1 MNINKE
7 IISKKRNGKI
17 LPKLKSEHYNNIYE
31 KINKEKD
38 ILLYK
43 KYSERLNPKS
53 KVKIKKKKVKK
64 FRFLSVGTEH
74 KLLNLEENKI
84 GNNKKVK
91 IRKFNNNEFLEKK
104 SYIKELSQRKKLF
117 SEKVKL
123 IKIVKRHQSPKPREE
138 TSFELIRKYS
148 LKVLVTNRSSIN
160 TKKEKEKEI
169 NEKIEKKEKVNL
181 IELNNQKPRNLPPL
195 LKVNYS
201 TNNLLL
207 NENKYISR
215 NQDNINIRAAN
226 LKPINKRY
234 LMLQYSDLVNQQNK
248 ERLDSSLNNN
258 SNLNISN
265 IVSANLNQINLKRKI
280 INIENNQNN
289 GIHKFK
295 TDFSFKDYNYLN
307 YAIVPG
313 NASYL
318 VKNCMYHRTSWRE
331 SFSTVTNLFNFKWQ
345 QNTNG
350 INYGKLGSYG
360 NIRQVVNHFENHFPI
375 SNKANMFINLMFYC
389 EQRKISVFK
398 YVPLT
403 IIFDLDLLD
412 NELESHDKKE
422 KIEILKKFVESDISI
437 YVKNYDEIGDYFRE
451 EKFKNEQKRRKEYNK
466 KTKRNGFNEYFFISK
481 EEVKNK
487 LEKEK
492 FKANYPTYIDYFG
505 KPELIERVITCMHNN
520 YNAYSKIR
528 DLEKGMEQNL
538 SMNTIIEIPETHSIG
553 KNMWIIKAIN
563 LCQGRCM
570 QIAHNFNQML
580 NILNKFK
587 EGVEF
592 NFTEKVLGENNEE
605 VKKPHDKNEKKINKD
620 FSKIYCCE
628 KVIIQK
634 YIERPLLYNGRK
646 CDMRIWVLVTH
657 TMKVYFFKEGHLKT
671 CSIPYDIESKDAYSH
686 ITNYSFQKH
695 NRNFQKYEKGNEV
708 PFYDFQTFLDK
719 NYPERKYL
727 IKKHLYTQIR
737 EIISISMMSVKDQI
751 NKNNRNYQFEI
762 FGYDFMLDEE
772 FNLFLIEIN
781 DDPGIEE
788 SSPWISI
795 IIPRMLDDALRLTI
809 DQIFYPGYDF
819 KKNYKKN
826 KNKNNLKKIK
836 EYFGKKFN
844 ASDNYCKTE
853 IDLKN
858 NNRKQSIDKNK
869 ERFYTEY
876 NNNPHLVKNSKRL
889 ENDNNKNNYI
899 TPFPVP
905 GYSND
910 ENLWEFVCDLNEEDP
925 LDKYLDKS
933 SSNNSEENTYFTGI
947 KYLYS
952 KKKN

>member
-43 KYSERLNPKS
+43 KYSERLNPKN

-64 FRFLSVGTEH
+64 FRFLSVGTEQ
-74 KLLNLEENKI
+74 KLLNLEVNKI
-84 GNNKKVK
+84 GTNNKVK
-91 IRKFNNNEFLEKK
+91 IRKFNSNDFLEKK

-160 TKKEKEKEI
+160 TKKEKEI

-181 IELNNQKPRNLPPL
+181 NELNNQKPRNLPPL

-215 NQDNINIRAAN
+215 NQDNINIRTAN

-234 LMLQYSDLVNQQNK
+234 LMLQYSDLINHQNK

-258 SNLNISN
+258 SNINISN

-295 TDFSFKDYNYLN
+295 TDFSFKEYNYLN

-318 VKNCMYHRTSWRE
+318 VKNCMCHRTSWRE

-360 NIRQVVNHFENHFPI
+360 NIRQVVNHFENHFAI

-422 KIEILKKFVESDISI
+422 KIEILKKFIESDISI

-481 EEVKNK
+481 EEEKNK

-505 KPELIERVITCMHNN
+505 KPELIEKVITSMHNN

-528 DLEKGMEQNL
+528 DLEKGMEQSL

-620 FSKIYCCE
+620 FSTIYCCE

-671 CSIPYDIESKDAYSH
+671 CSIPYDIESKDAYTH

>member
-43 KYSERLNPKS
+43 KYSERLNPKN

-84 GNNKKVK
+84 GNNNKVK

-160 TKKEKEKEI
+160 TKKEKEI
-169 NEKIEKKEKVNL
+169 NEKIEKKEKVN
-181 IELNNQKPRNLPPL
+181 LNNQKPRNLPPL

-295 TDFSFKDYNYLN
+295 TDFSFKEYNYLN

-360 NIRQVVNHFENHFPI
+360 NIRQVVNHFENHFAI

-451 EKFKNEQKRRKEYNK
+451 EKFKNEKKRRKEYNK
-466 KTKRNGFNEYFFISK
+466 KIKRNGFNEYFFISK
-481 EEVKNK
+481 EEEKNK

-505 KPELIERVITCMHNN
+505 KPELIERVITSMHNN

-528 DLEKGMEQNL
+528 DLEKGMEQSL

-620 FSKIYCCE
+620 FSTIYCCE

-671 CSIPYDIESKDAYSH
+671 CSIPYDIESKDAYTH

>member
-43 KYSERLNPKS
+43 KYSKRLNPKN

-64 FRFLSVGTEH
+64 FRFLSVGTEQ

-84 GNNKKVK
+84 GTNNKVK
-91 IRKFNNNEFLEKK
+91 IRKFNSNDFLEKK

-160 TKKEKEKEI
+160 TKKEKEI
-169 NEKIEKKEKVNL
+169 NEKIEKREKEN
-181 IELNNQKPRNLPPL
+181 LNNQKPRNLPPL

-258 SNLNISN
+258 SNINISN

-295 TDFSFKDYNYLN
+295 TDFSFKEYNYLN

-318 VKNCMYHRTSWRE
+318 VKNCMCHRTSWRE

-360 NIRQVVNHFENHFPI
+360 NIRQVVNHFENHFAI

-481 EEVKNK
+481 EEEKNK

-620 FSKIYCCE
+620 FSTIYCCE

-853 IDLKN
+853 IDLKD

-933 SSNNSEENTYFTGI
+933 NSNNSDENTYFTGI

>member
-43 KYSERLNPKS
+43 KYSERLNPKN

-64 FRFLSVGTEH
+64 FRFLSVGTEQ

-84 GNNKKVK
+84 GTNNKVK
-91 IRKFNNNEFLEKK
+91 IRKFNSNDFLEKK

-160 TKKEKEKEI
+160 TKKEKEI
-169 NEKIEKKEKVNL
+169 NEKTEKKEKVNL
-181 IELNNQKPRNLPPL
+181 NELNNQKPRNLPPL

-295 TDFSFKDYNYLN
+295 TDFSFKEYNYLN

-318 VKNCMYHRTSWRE
+318 VKNCMCHRTSWRE

-360 NIRQVVNHFENHFPI
+360 NIRQVVNHFENHFAI

-466 KTKRNGFNEYFFISK
+466 KIKRNGFNEYFFISK
-481 EEVKNK
+481 EEEKNK

-505 KPELIERVITCMHNN
+505 KPELIERVITSMHNN

-528 DLEKGMEQNL
+528 DLEKGMEQSL

-592 NFTEKVLGENNEE
+592 NFTEKVLEENNEM
-605 VKKPHDKNEKKINKD
+605 VKRHHDKNEKKINKD
-620 FSKIYCCE
+620 FSTIYCCE

-853 IDLKN
+853 IDLKD

-910 ENLWEFVCDLNEEDP
+910 ENLWEFVCNLNEEDP

-933 SSNNSEENTYFTGI
+933 SSNNLEENTYFTGI

>member
-84 GNNKKVK
+84 GNNNKVK

-160 TKKEKEKEI
+160 TKKEKEI

-181 IELNNQKPRNLPPL
+181 NELNNQKPRNLPPL

-215 NQDNINIRAAN
+215 NQDSINIRAVN

-258 SNLNISN
+258 ANLNISN

-295 TDFSFKDYNYLN
+295 TDFSFKEYNYLN

-360 NIRQVVNHFENHFPI
+360 NIRQVVNHFENHFAI

-451 EKFKNEQKRRKEYNK
+451 EKFKNEQKRRKEHNK
-466 KTKRNGFNEYFFISK
+466 KIKRNGFNEYFFISK
-481 EEVKNK
+481 EEEKNK

-505 KPELIERVITCMHNN
+505 KPELIERVITSMHNN

-528 DLEKGMEQNL
+528 DLEKGMEQSL
-538 SMNTIIEIPETHSIG
+538 SMNTIIEIPETHSKG

-563 LCQGRCM
+563 LCQGKCM

-592 NFTEKVLGENNEE
+592 NFTEKVLDENNEE
-605 VKKPHDKNEKKINKD
+605 LKKYHEKNEKKINKD
-620 FSKIYCCE
+620 FSSIYRCE

-646 CDMRIWVLVTH
+646 CDMRVWVLITH

-671 CSIPYDIESKDAYSH
+671 CSIPYDIESKDAYTH

>member
-43 KYSERLNPKS
+43 KYSERLNPKN

-84 GNNKKVK
+84 GNNNKVK

-148 LKVLVTNRSSIN
+148 LKVLVTNRASIN
-160 TKKEKEKEI
+160 TKKEKEI

-181 IELNNQKPRNLPPL
+181 NELNNQKPRNLPPL

-258 SNLNISN
+258 SNINISN

-295 TDFSFKDYNYLN
+295 TDFSFKEYNYLN

-360 NIRQVVNHFENHFPI
+360 NIRQVVNHFENHFAI

-451 EKFKNEQKRRKEYNK
+451 EKFKNEQKRRKEHNK
-466 KTKRNGFNEYFFISK
+466 KIKRNGFNEYFFISK
-481 EEVKNK
+481 EEEKNK

-505 KPELIERVITCMHNN
+505 KPELIERVITSMHNN

-620 FSKIYCCE
+620 FSTIYCCE

-671 CSIPYDIESKDAYSH
+671 CSIPYDIESKDAYTH

>member
-43 KYSERLNPKS
+43 KYSERLNPKN

-64 FRFLSVGTEH
+64 FRFLSVGTEQ

-84 GNNKKVK
+84 GTNNKVK
-91 IRKFNNNEFLEKK
+91 IRKFNSNDFLEKK

-160 TKKEKEKEI
+160 TKKEKEI

-181 IELNNQKPRNLPPL
+181 NELNNQKPRNLPPL

-215 NQDNINIRAAN
+215 NQDNINIRTAN

-234 LMLQYSDLVNQQNK
+234 LMLQYSDLINQQNK

-258 SNLNISN
+258 SNINISN

-295 TDFSFKDYNYLN
+295 TDFSFKEYNYLN

-318 VKNCMYHRTSWRE
+318 VKNCMCHRTSWRE

-360 NIRQVVNHFENHFPI
+360 NIRQVVNHFENHFAI

-451 EKFKNEQKRRKEYNK
+451 EKFKNEQKRRKEHNK
-466 KTKRNGFNEYFFISK
+466 KIKRNGFNEYFFISK
-481 EEVKNK
+481 EEEKNK
-487 LEKEK
+487 LEKDK

-505 KPELIERVITCMHNN
+505 KPELIERVITSMHNN

-620 FSKIYCCE
+620 FSTIYCCE

-671 CSIPYDIESKDAYSH
+671 CSIPYDIESKDAYTH

>member
-280 INIENNQNN
+280 INFENNQNN

-360 NIRQVVNHFENHFPI
+360 NIRQVVNHFENHFAI

-481 EEVKNK
+481 EEEKNK

>member
-1 MNINKE
+1 MNINKDT
-7 IISKKRNGKI
+7 ILKKRNGKI
-17 LPKLKSEHYNNIYE
+17 LPKLKSEHNNNIYE

-43 KYSERLNPKS
+43 KYSTKLEPKI

-64 FRFLSVGTEH
+64 FRFMSVGTEH
-74 KLLNLEENKI
+74 KLLNLEENKVGI
-84 GNNKKVK
+84 NSKIK
-91 IRKFNNNEFLEKK
+91 IRKFNSNELLEKK

-123 IKIVKRHQSPKPREE
+123 IKIIKRHQSPKPREE
-138 TSFELIRKYS
+138 TSFEAIRKYS
-148 LKVLVTNRSSIN
+148 LKVLVTNRASIN
-160 TKKEKEKEI
+160 NKKEKEI
-169 NEKIEKKEKVNL
+169 NEKLEKKENL
-181 IELNNQKPRNLPPL
+181 NPSDSQRPRNLPPL
-195 LKVNYS
+195 LKVNFS
-201 TNNLLL
+201 TNNLFS

-234 LMLQYSDLVNQQNK
+234 LMLQYSDLVHHQNK

-258 SNLNISN
+258 SNVNISN

-280 INIENNQNN
+280 INIENGQNN
-289 GIHKFK
+289 GTHKLK
-295 TDFSFKDYNYLN
+295 TDFSFKEYNYLN

-318 VKNCMYHRTSWRE
+318 VKNCMYHRTNWKE
-331 SFSTVTNLFNFKWQ
+331 SFSNVTNLFNFKWQ

-360 NIRQVVNHFENHFPI
+360 NIRQVVNHFENHFAI

-412 NELESHDKKE
+412 NTLESLDKKQ
-422 KIEILKKFVESDISI
+422 KIEQLKKFIESDISI
-437 YVKNYDEIGDYFRE
+437 YVKNYDNIGDYFRE
-451 EKFKNEQKRRKEYNK
+451 EKFKLEKKRRKEYIK
-466 KTKRNGFNEYFFISK
+466 KTKRNGFNEYFFLSR
-481 EEVKNK
+481 EEEKNK

-505 KPELIERVITCMHNN
+505 KPELIERVITILHDN
-520 YNAYSKIR
+520 YDCYTKLR
-528 DLEKGMEQNL
+528 DLEKGMEQSL

-563 LCQGRCM
+563 LCQGKCM

-587 EGVEF
+587 EGVDF
-592 NFTEKVLGENNEE
+592 NFTEKVLGENDEE
-605 VKKPHDKNEKKINKD
+605 VKKPNSKNEKKNTKD
-620 FSKIYCCE
+620 FSSLYCCD

-634 YIERPLLYNGRK
+634 YIERPLLYKGRK
-646 CDMRIWVLVTH
+646 CDMRVWVLVTH

-708 PFYDFQTFLDK
+708 PFYDFQAFLDQ
-719 NYPERKYL
+719 NYPERKYI
-727 IKKHLYTQIR
+727 IKKDLYTQIK

-809 DQIFYPGYDF
+809 DQIFYPAYDF

-826 KNKNNLKKIK
+826 KNQNKNNHKKIK
-836 EYFGKKFN
+836 EYFEKKI
-844 ASDNYCKTE
+844 DVCHRNYKTE
-853 IDLKN
+853 IKFKRN
-858 NNRKQSIDKNK
+858 VTTQSQDKNK
-869 ERFYTEY
+869 ERFFTE
-876 NNNPHLVKNSKRL
+876 NNNLHLIKNSKKL
-889 ENDNNKNNYI
+889 GNDYNKYNNNYI

-910 ENLWEFVCDLNEEDP
+910 ENLWEFVCDLNDEDP
-925 LDKYLDKS
+925 LDKFLDKDN
-933 SSNNSEENTYFTGI
+933 SNNSDENTYFTGI
-947 KYLYS
+947 KYLYNRR
-952 KKKN
+952 KN

>member
-84 GNNKKVK
+84 GNNNKVK

-181 IELNNQKPRNLPPL
+181 NNQKPRNLPPL

-248 ERLDSSLNNN
+248 ERLESSLNNN

-295 TDFSFKDYNYLN
+295 TDFSFKEYNYLN

-360 NIRQVVNHFENHFPI
+360 NIRQVVNHFENHFAI

-451 EKFKNEQKRRKEYNK
+451 EKFKNEQKRRKEHNK
-466 KTKRNGFNEYFFISK
+466 KIKRNGFNEYFFISK
-481 EEVKNK
+481 EEEKNK

-505 KPELIERVITCMHNN
+505 KPELIERVITSMHNN

-528 DLEKGMEQNL
+528 DLEKGMEQSL

-620 FSKIYCCE
+620 FSTIYCCE

-671 CSIPYDIESKDAYSH
+671 CSIPYDIESKDAYTH

>member
-84 GNNKKVK
+84 GNNNKVK
-91 IRKFNNNEFLEKK
+91 IRKFNNNEFLKKK

-160 TKKEKEKEI
+160 TKKEKEI
-169 NEKIEKKEKVNL
+169 NEKIEKKEKVN
-181 IELNNQKPRNLPPL
+181 LNNQKPRNLPPL

-295 TDFSFKDYNYLN
+295 TDFSFKEYNYLN

-360 NIRQVVNHFENHFPI
+360 NIRQVVNHFENHFAI

-437 YVKNYDEIGDYFRE
+437 CVKNYDEIGDYFRE

-466 KTKRNGFNEYFFISK
+466 KIKRNGFNEYFFISK
-481 EEVKNK
+481 EEEKNK

-505 KPELIERVITCMHNN
+505 KPELIERVITSMHNN

-620 FSKIYCCE
+620 FSTIYCCE

-634 YIERPLLYNGRK
+634 YIERPLLYKGRK

-671 CSIPYDIESKDAYSH
+671 CSIPYDIESKDAYTH

>member
-104 SYIKELSQRKKLF
+104 IYIKELSQRKKLF

-169 NEKIEKKEKVNL
+169 NEKIEKKEKVN
-181 IELNNQKPRNLPPL
+181 LNNQKPRNLPPL

-280 INIENNQNN
+280 INFENNQNN

-360 NIRQVVNHFENHFPI
+360 NIRQVVNHFENHFAI

-481 EEVKNK
+481 EEEKNK

>member
-43 KYSERLNPKS
+43 KYSKRLNPKN

-64 FRFLSVGTEH
+64 FRFLSVGTEQ

-84 GNNKKVK
+84 GTNNKVK
-91 IRKFNNNEFLEKK
+91 IRKFNSNDFLEKK

-160 TKKEKEKEI
+160 TKKEKEI

-181 IELNNQKPRNLPPL
+181 NELNNQKPRNLPPL

-215 NQDNINIRAAN
+215 NQDNINIRTAN

-234 LMLQYSDLVNQQNK
+234 LMLQYSDLINQQNK

-258 SNLNISN
+258 SNINISN

-295 TDFSFKDYNYLN
+295 TDFSFKEYNYLN

-318 VKNCMYHRTSWRE
+318 VKNCMCHRTSWRE

-360 NIRQVVNHFENHFPI
+360 NIRQVVNHFENHFAI

-481 EEVKNK
+481 EEEKNK

-620 FSKIYCCE
+620 FSTIYCCE

-737 EIISISMMSVKDQI
+737 EIISISMMSVRDQI

-933 SSNNSEENTYFTGI
+933 NSNNSDENTYFTGI